1 MPEDQTTLSSALS
14 ERQRAIEHGAGPLL
28 VIGAPGTGKTEL
40 LARRLAHLVA
50 SPPDSELRPANVLTT
65 ASSPRAAASTA
76 EMSSSLSTACW
87 SSGPT
92 CGGGSPSAGPT

>member
-40 LARRLAHLVA
+40 LARLLARIDGLKAERVG
-50 SPPDSELRPANVLTT
+50 PTTLRE
-65 ASSPRAAASTA
+65 RAEAATA
-76 EMSSSLSTACW
+76 EDE
-87 SSGPT
+87 
-92 CGGGSPSAGPT
+92 AGREENRREQEFA